1 MNNYYLPKLYF
12 IKSSPSIILLLVSI
26 LLKCTPIQQSDR
38 FVPDG
43 LISGELGSFHGYTMY
58 SFLFQERQ
66 SRIVVPKRPA
76 EGNPWLWRARF
87 FGHRP
92 EVDLAL
98 LERGFYVVYIDVA
111 DLYGSP
117 TAVQLWNDF
126 YELLN
131 SRYLFA
137 DKVALEGM
145 SRGGLSVFNWAAEN
159 PEKVACIYVDAPVCD
174 IKSWPG
180 GLQNGMGSKEDWQKC
195 LMAYNF
201 TEEEAKA
208 YVQNPINKVESLVEN
223 QIPLLVVSGDDDQVV
238 PYSENA
244 QLMVDQYQ
252 ELDGKVKV
260 IIKKGE
266 GHVHGLSNPRPI
278 IQFILKNTREHLS
291 S

>member
-58 SFLFQERQ
+58 SFLFHERQ
-66 SRIVVPKRPA
+66 CRIVVPKRPA

>member
-1 MNNYYLPKLYF
+1 M
-12 IKSSPSIILLLVSI
+12 
-26 LLKCTPIQQSDR
+26 KCTPIQQSDR

-66 SRIVVPKRPA
+66 CRIVVPKRPA

-201 TEEEAKA
+201 TEEEARA